1 MCITLQECID
11 LGLTEGLCKHL
22 EELCAEEPA
31 TVKPDG
37 RACLTIL
44 IVVLV
49 FCLFFVSYEIILHL
63 LKEQER
69 RRREQK
75 STGDIENNSDDFHRQ
90 GGDLNQALQA

>member
-11 LGLTEGLCKHL
+11 LGLTEGLCKNL
-22 EELCAEEPA
+22 EILCAEEPA
-31 TVKPDG
+31 TEKPDG

-44 IVVLV
+44 FVVLV
-49 FCLFFVSYEIILHL
+49 FCLFFVSYEIILHII
-63 LKEQER
+63 KER
-69 RRREQK
+69 RREAQR